1 MKLLLDQNL
10 SFKLVSSLEG
20 AFSGSSHV
28 RLLGLD
34 QSDDLTIWDHAA
46 RFGFTL
52 VTLDGDFAE
61 LLAMRGPPP
70 KVVWL
75 RCGNHPT
82 RVIERLLLERT
93 AELFLLENEQTL
105 DCLEIG

>member
-20 AFSGSSHV
+20 AFPGSSHV

-46 RFGFTL
+46 RSGFTL
-52 VTLDGDFAE
+52 ATLDGDFAE

-75 RCGNHPT
+75 RCGNQPT
-82 RVIERLLLERT
+82 RFVETLLLERA
-93 AELFLLENEQTL
+93 AELLLLEAEPTL
-105 DCLEIG
+105 DCLEIA